1 MYVVT
6 KTINGRK
13 YDSLYA
19 CVWADGKPKTRFIRY
34 LGRHAVHTR
43 KELDAII
50 KAEVKKQD
58 G

>member
-1 MYVVT
+1 MVT